1 MNEIM
6 ALLAGVGLAAASG
19 LRVFVPLFI
28 TSLMASGN
36 VDIFGEVDVQ
46 TMLGDQEW
54 LANPWVTLVL
64 GIATILEI
72 GSYYIPWL
80 DNALDFVST
89 PAALVAGTFIMGAMM
104 PQMMGDGS
112 LKWITATIAGGG
124 TSGLFQGASV
134 IVRGGTAATTGG
146 IGNPVVSTAELVGS
160 ILASV
165 LAIIV
170 PLLGAVLV
178 LILMYF
184 AQRTLYR
191 FFKNRSNARLVEA
204 SGRTEE

>member
-6 ALLAGVGLAAASG
+6 ALLVGVGLAAASG

-28 TSLMASGN
+28 TSLIASGN
-36 VDIFGEVDVQ
+36 VDMFSEVDVQ
-46 TMLGDQEW
+46 AMLGDQDW

-64 GIATILEI
+64 GIATVLEI

-80 DNALDFVST
+80 DNALDFVAT
-89 PAALVAGTFIMGAMM
+89 PAALVAGTFIMGAML

-134 IVRGGTAATTGG
+134 IVRGG
-146 IGNPVVSTAELVGS
+146 S
-160 ILASV
+160 ILASD

-170 PLLGAVLV
+170 PLLGAVLM